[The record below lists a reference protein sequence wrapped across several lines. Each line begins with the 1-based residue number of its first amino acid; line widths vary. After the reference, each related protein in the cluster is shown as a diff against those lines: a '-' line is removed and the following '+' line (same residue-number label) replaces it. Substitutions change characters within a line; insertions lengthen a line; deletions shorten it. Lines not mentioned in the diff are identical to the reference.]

1 MAKAITITNSV
12 FNNSGT
18 SGAMIYACGAVTL
31 VNVEANGNVTS
42 GIYIQNTSYG
52 SYNLSVTNVK
62 TNDNRNGDGL
72 RFVST
77 GAVTARDLTAL
88 NNKQNGMHFGTNGGA
103 EIGNFTLSGTN
114 LFSGNSLNGL
124 RIESA
129 GNVSLTQVTAEKNG
143 QSGVAAAAYAG
154 TGTLTLNK
162 VYANYNGG
170 FGVAGS
176 SNNTILLN
184 TVYALNNGTVADS
197 DGIYMV
203 QGSITATTSLLNC
216 VMQGNTGS
224 GLEVDTAGD
233 RSSISINAN
242 TTYFGNDVDDSGDPE
257 VFIH

>member
-1 MAKAITITNSV
+1 
-12 FNNSGT
+12 
-18 SGAMIYACGAVTL
+18 VTL

-42 GIYIQNTSYG
+42 GIYIQNNSYG
-52 SYNLSVTNVK
+52 SYNLSITNVK
-62 TNDNRNGDGL
+62 TNGNQNGDGL

-88 NNKQNGMHFGTNGGA
+88 NNDQNGMYFGTNGGT

-184 TVYALNNGTVADS
+184 TIYALNNGTVADS

-203 QGSITATTSLLNC
+203 QGSTTATTSLLNC

-224 GLEVDTAGD
+224 GLEVVTAGD
-233 RSSISINAN
+233 RSFISINAN